1 MLLPLSPYS
10 DLILC
15 HGGTKDLITILNRF
29 GAVACMNTHYRFLK
43 NLESEYQC
51 TLSREL
57 HPTAFRVVS
66 VDNIDIMRSHAQVY
80 VDNPHRSWHRTS
92 IQTVE
97 PKPLLPRSVD
107 AGQSQA
113 KNEPFLL
120 HL

>member
-1 MLLPLSPYS
+1 MSWGNKGPNYYTQQ
-10 DLILC
+10 IL
-15 HGGTKDLITILNRF
+15 K
-29 GAVACMNTHYRFLK
+29 K
-43 NLESEYQC
+43 LESEYQC
-51 TLSREL
+51 TLSSREL
-57 HPTAFRVVS
+57 HPNAFRVVS
-66 VDNIDIMRSHAQVY
+66 VDNIDIMQSHAQVY